1 MDTEVLVAG
10 AGPTG
15 LTLACRLAAAGIG
28 VRVIDA
34 AGAPATTSR
43 ALALQPR
50 GIEVLA
56 RTGVLADLRG
66 RAQQITR
73 LAIVVDGRELATLRL
88 EQALRRWHG
97 PGVLVVSQA
106 EIEATLRA
114 RLTALGVPIEWDR
127 PLTGLS
133 QDRDAVTAQ
142 VGEQT
147 IRCGWL
153 IGADGGRSTVRK
165 SAEVDFPGMPLI
177 ENFLLADVH
186 ATIDRPRDA
195 TVAWLRDA
203 DLLAA
208 FPLPGADLWRL
219 MAPAPAHG
227 PTPQSPEEVVEYL
240 AARLDEEAGG
250 RVGATE
256 WTSVF
261 RIQRRLAARY
271 RTGRVLLAG
280 DAAHIHSPLGGQ
292 GLNTGI
298 GDAEN
303 LAWKLALV
311 AGGRAGAGL
320 LDSYEAERRPVA
332 EDVLA
337 STSQATMT
345 ALGKGWAARILRDRV
360 AVPLLN
366 RRWVQRFIAA
376 QASQLRVSY
385 RHGPLGGRGR
395 RLARGPRPGD
405 RVPNTT
411 HRTADGGAVRLHD
424 ALADGWVLVGDAA
437 LAEIARHRLGALT
450 HLPATETDS
459 LLVRPD
465 AHLGWRGRDPQA
477 LTDWLDRV
485 LEPADAADR
494 R

>member
-1 MDTEVLVAG
+1 MDTTVLVVG

-15 LTLACRLAAAGIG
+15 LTAACRLAAAGVG
-28 VRVIDA
+28 VRVVDA

-50 GIEVLA
+50 GVEVLA
-56 RTGVLADLRG
+56 RTGVLGELRD
-66 RAQQITR
+66 RARQINR
-73 LAIVVDGRELATLRL
+73 LTVFVDGRELATLRL
-88 EQALRRWHG
+88 DRALGRWHG

-106 EIEATLRA
+106 EVEAVLRA
-114 RLTALGVPIEWDR
+114 RLAALGVTVEFDR
-127 PLTGLS
+127 PLTGLT

-142 VGEQT
+142 IGGQT
-147 IRCGWL
+147 VRCAWL
-153 IGADGGRSTVRK
+153 IGADGARSTVRTD
-165 SAEVDFPGMPLI
+165 AEVDFPGMPLI
-177 ENFLLADVH
+177 EHFLLADVH
-186 ATIDRPRDA
+186 ATIDRSRDA

-219 MAPAPAHG
+219 MAPAPEHG
-227 PTPQSPEEVVEYL
+227 PTPQTPEEVVGYL
-240 AARLDEEAGG
+240 AARLDDEAGG

-311 AGGRAGAGL
+311 AAGRAGAGL

-345 ALGKGWAARILRDRV
+345 ALGRGWAARILRDRV

-366 RRWVQRFIAA
+366 RGWVQRLIAA
-376 QASQLRVSY
+376 QASQLKVSY
-385 RHGPLGGRGR
+385 RHGPLGGRAR

-405 RVPNTT
+405 RVPNAT
-411 HRTADGGAVRLHD
+411 RPSADGATVRLHE
-424 ALADGWVLVGDAA
+424 ALGAGWVLVGDAA
-437 LAEIARHRLGALT
+437 LADVARARLGVVT
-450 HLPATETDS
+450 HLPATEADS

-465 AHLGWRGRDPQA
+465 AHLGWRGRDRQN
-477 LTDWLDRV
+477 LRDWLDRV
-485 LEPADAADR
+485 LGTPAAER